1 LLRYARNGEGE
12 FIGYDFTKANAKGG
26 TEMKEPF
33 AKYIKSRLKLGFL
46 LIACGLPGTWKT
58 ETTEEVHKIKG
69 GKLLRTDIIRLE
81 VLKNQDIF
89 DEKVAGDMKKRTQVY
104 DVMFQ
109 QADEALNSHKCV
121 ILDATFVT
129 QSLRQQAAAI
139 AAKHNTTFVILQTSC
154 PQDVSIR
161 RILARTKEEYVS
173 NALTEE
179 AYLNNKK
186 KFEAVD
192 LDDLKKRHPK
202 LNIVHL
208 VVDTAQDPP
217 EEWYIIGEAK
227 R

>member
-1 LLRYARNGEGE
+1 MR
-12 FIGYDFTKANAKGG
+12 
-26 TEMKEPF
+26 EPF
-33 AKYIKSRLKLGFL
+33 RKFIESELKDGFL

-89 DEKVAGDMKKRTQVY
+89 DTKVAGDMKKRTQVY
-104 DVMFQ
+104 DVMFE
-109 QADEALNSHKCV
+109 QADEAFKSHKNV

-139 AAKHNTTFVILQTSC
+139 AAKNNATFIILQTDC
-154 PQDVSIR
+154 PQEASIR
-161 RILARTKEEYVS
+161 RILERDKENYVS

-192 LDDLKKRHPK
+192 LEALKKQNAGLK
-202 LNIVHL
+202 LVHL
-208 VVDTAQDPP
+208 VVDTTEDPP
-217 EEWYIIGEAK
+217 EEWYITRCEKG
-227 R
+227 

>member
-1 LLRYARNGEGE
+1 MREA
-12 FIGYDFTKANAKGG
+12 FT
-26 TEMKEPF
+26 
-33 AKYIKSRLKLGFL
+33 KYIKDNLKDGFL

-69 GKLLRTDIIRLE
+69 GELLRTDIIRLE

-89 DEKVAGDMKKRTQVY
+89 DNKVAGDMKKRTQVY
-104 DVMFQ
+104 DVMFE
-109 QADEALNSHKCV
+109 QADAAFESNKNV

-129 QSLRQQAAAI
+129 QSLRQQATAI
-139 AAKHNTTFVILQTSC
+139 AAKNNAAFIILQTDC
-154 PQDVSIR
+154 PQEVSIR
-161 RILARTKEEYVS
+161 RILARDKENYVS

-192 LDDLKKRHPK
+192 LDALKQQNPGLK
-202 LNIVHL
+202 LIHL
-208 VVDTAQDPP
+208 IVDTAKDPP
-217 EEWYIIGEAK
+217 EDWYITKFEE

>member
-1 LLRYARNGEGE
+1 MR
-12 FIGYDFTKANAKGG
+12 
-26 TEMKEPF
+26 EPF
-33 AKYIKSRLKLGFL
+33 RKFIKAELKPGFL

-58 ETTEEVHKIKG
+58 ETTEEVAKIKDC
-69 GKLLRTDIIRLE
+69 KLLRTDLIRLE

-109 QADEALNSHKCV
+109 QADEALNSGNCV

-129 QSLRQQAAAI
+129 QSLRQQSAAV
-139 AAKHNTTFVILQTSC
+139 AAKHRVTFVILQTDCS
-154 PQDVSIR
+154 QEVSIK
-161 RILARTKEEYVS
+161 RILARDKENYVS

-192 LDDLKKRHPK
+192 LDNLKS
-202 LNIVHL
+202 LNPGLKIIHL
-208 VVDTAQDPP
+208 VVDTTKDPP
-217 EEWYIIGEAK
+217 EDWYITQYVK